1 MDGAAVGQM
10 NNLQT
15 SKTFGEYYGI
25 EIKEQVERIA
35 HTDERVHIV
44 FDVDRKA
51 SRKRKASERRR
62 NNEEVR
68 ISIKKNSPLYR
79 KFN

>member
-25 EIKEQVERIA
+25 EIKEQAERIA

-44 FDVDRKA
+44 FDVYRKA
-51 SRKRKASERRR
+51 SRKR
-62 NNEEVR
+62 
-68 ISIKKNSPLYR
+68 
-79 KFN
+79 